1 MAQPSGP
8 AGLLAFAEQVYPMLD
23 RYSYYQLLRV
33 APNADT
39 RAIRASY
46 YKIATQL
53 HPDRYLS
60 LVDPETRERLETI
73 YARINEAYRVLTHGE
88 KRAGYDAG
96 LARGKLRHETGE
108 RPMKKNPEDA
118 LTHADAKKFFR
129 LGMVCF
135 GNRDWKG
142 AVMNFNFARSF
153 EPNAPIIAEKLAEA
167 QAAAKGGGAAP
178 GGAPTR

>member
-1 MAQPSGP
+1 MAQASGP
-8 AGLLAFAEQVYPMLD
+8 ASLLAFAEQVYPMLE

-53 HPDRYLS
+53 HPDRYEN
-60 LVDPETRERLETI
+60 LVDPETRDRLVSI
-73 YARINEAYRVLTHGE
+73 YARINEGYRVLTNGE
-88 KRAGYDAG
+88 KRAAYDAG
-96 LARGKLRHETGE
+96 LARGKLRETGE
-108 RPMKKNPEDA
+108 RQLRKNPEDA
-118 LTHADAKKFFR
+118 LTHPDAKKFFR

-135 GNRDWKG
+135 GNKDWKG

-153 EPNAPIIAEKLAEA
+153 EPDAPLIAEKLAEA
-167 QAAAKGGGAAP
+167 QAAAKPPA
-178 GGAPTR
+178 R

>member
-1 MAQPSGP
+1 MAQPSAT
-8 AGLLAFAEQVYPMLD
+8 AGLLAFAEQVYPTLD
-23 RYSYYQLLRV
+23 RYSYYQLMRV
-33 APNADT
+33 AQNADA

-53 HPDRYLS
+53 HPDRYQS
-60 LVDPETRERLETI
+60 LAIDPATRDRLETI
-73 YARINEAYRVLTHGE
+73 YARINEAYRVLSNAE
-88 KRAGYDAG
+88 KRATYDAG
-96 LARGKLRHETGE
+96 LAKGKLRFDLGE
-108 RPMKKNPEDA
+108 RQIKKAPEDA
-118 LTHADAKKFFR
+118 LAHPEAKKFFR

-167 QAAAKGGGAAP
+167 QAAAKGGGTAP
-178 GGAPTR
+178 R